1 MQIKPEQLSK
11 IIIEETIKVLEAESP
26 GFFKKHFTRGYESG
40 KKGMA
45 ELAAQKAAARAKKT
59 AEITPSPTQAKPAGG
74 TAWGTQGYQDVE
86 WSPSEPLKMTQT
98 ADRPKLGPSIEKTAK
113 EVGIADEELLQK
125 LVARLKGVEVVSDDR
140 STLAFKQIKDI
151 MMNIGAEDPAD
162 PETAGA
168 TDEFIGKV
176 VDQGRLHEQV
186 FRVLTGVT

>member
-11 IIIEETIKVLEAESP
+11 IIIEETIKVLEAKPP
-26 GFFKKHFTRGYESG
+26 GFFKKHFMKGYERS
-40 KKGMA
+40 
-45 ELAAQKAAARAKKT
+45 QKARASAAAPAARA
-59 AEITPSPTQAKPAGG
+59 QAKPAGG

-125 LVARLKGVEVVSDDR
+125 LIARLKGVEVVSDDR
-140 STLAFKQIKDI
+140 PTLTFKQIKDI

>member
-11 IIIEETIKVLEAESP
+11 IIIEETIKVLEANPP
-26 GFFKKHFTRGYESG
+26 GFLKKHFMKGYERS
-40 KKGMA
+40 
-45 ELAAQKAAARAKKT
+45 QQSRKAAALTAAAPRAQT
-59 AEITPSPTQAKPAGG
+59 KPAGG

-125 LVARLKGVEVVSDDR
+125 LIARLKGIEVVSEDR
-140 STLAFKQIKDI
+140 PTLTFKQIKDI

-162 PETAGA
+162 PETTGA

-176 VDQGRLHEQV
+176 IDQGRLHERV
-186 FRVLTGVT
+186 FRVLTEGVRGTVQ